1 MGERGKFPTWLIGPY
16 APCTN
21 NKRRK
26 RRGKKRGRLG
36 CQQYWDVTCPLSR
49 SSIVLPLGKMG
60 KEKIHFHQNKP
71 KKKKNPWWHCPFLI
85 LRAVSGRI
93 CIFIYCIS
101 WYQIRCDTLYILHVV
116 IYSGVTLDDY
126 CLFLFSKKEAR
137 CQESNCPHLYE
148 GEKEKCHL
156 TITLGCQPQ
165 TQLAIIPSFL
175 GTDLLRKKKVKI
187 NPAWI
192 KTGMSSR

>member
-1 MGERGKFPTWLIGPY
+1 VGERGKFPTWLIGPY

-71 KKKKNPWWHCPFLI
+71 KKKESLMTLPFFDSSSSE
-85 LRAVSGRI
+85 RAYMYIYLLHIMVPNKVWYTVYSSRGDIQRRDTGRLL
-93 CIFIYCIS
+93 FISFFKKRGAMSRIELS
-101 WYQIRCDTLYILHVV
+101 PFIR
-116 IYSGVTLDDY
+116 GR
-126 CLFLFSKKEAR
+126 KRKMP
-137 CQESNCPHLYE
+137 PHYHTWLSTPDSI
-148 GEKEKCHL
+148 GNH
-156 TITLGCQPQ
+156 
-165 TQLAIIPSFL
+165 SFL
-175 GTDLLRKKKVKI
+175 SRDRLVEKKKK
-187 NPAWI
+187 
-192 KTGMSSR
+192 